1 MTAGSALPAVWLGPG
16 AVTDPRALARFVDLV
31 EVPLPVGPV
40 TAGSRR
46 ARTGRT
52 AVHGTGVGGVEH
64 DDAGGVSVAGATE
77 LLSWASTRGLS
88 ACLAVRGS
96 SPGDLAAVVAQVCR
110 SVEGDAVSAVE
121 VDLRGAAEQEVLRAM
136 ARVREVAPRGVL
148 LMARLGALDPD
159 LVACARSAVAGGAH
173 GVVVAGQV
181 PLGGG
186 RWWSGPSTAA
196 VTRSGLRQLRQAATE
211 QRWPGASLVA
221 AGGVHD
227 VTTARRAVADGASA
241 VQLGTALWADPTLL
255 GPVLRA
261 VHEARDSGPGPFA
274 APAPTPDD
282 LWRPS

>member
-52 AVHGTGVGGVEH
+52 TVHGTGVGGVEH
-64 DDAGGVSVAGATE
+64 DDARGVSVAGATE

-186 RWWSGPSTAA
+186 RWWSRPSTAA
-196 VTRSGLRQLRQAATE
+196 VTRSGLRRRRRCSATPKT
-211 QRWPGASLVA
+211 R
-221 AGGVHD
+221 
-227 VTTARRAVADGASA
+227 
-241 VQLGTALWADPTLL
+241 
-255 GPVLRA
+255 
-261 VHEARDSGPGPFA
+261 
-274 APAPTPDD
+274 
-282 LWRPS
+282 